1 VDLNSQPAFSAL
13 SYSWK
18 QDKSLASLF
27 STSGKFSSRYSK
39 WGLIQNI
46 NTEQGQRGPVSI
58 DERHI
63 KSKEIMTELL
73 SEPSFTES
81 WIPRTIF
88 CDGKSMTIKPNLYN
102 ALLHLRKHRPGVYWI
117 DAVCINQVD
126 SVERNAQV
134 QIMGRIYRSAAE
146 VVVWLGDVP
155 VALDAGM
162 QRLSDKLA
170 TLSGTA
176 PLSFGEKDLNDFDK
190 AIVKMAMIWLLT
202 RRWFRR
208 LWVVQESCL
217 ARQITFVLGD
227 YDFSPGSLS
236 RVIRKLEESSPKES
250 PGFFTLHLSAWATQI
265 KRILAMLASNEFF
278 QSGGRWTLRVGLML
292 PPRAKHV
299 IPSISCS
306 RVSRW

>member
-176 PLSFGEKDLNDFDK
+176 PLSFGENGDDLALDPSLVSAAVGRARVVPGTADN
-190 AIVKMAMIWLLT
+190 LCLG
-202 RRWFRR
+202 R
-208 LWVVQESCL
+208 L
-217 ARQITFVLGD
+217 
-227 YDFSPGSLS
+227 
-236 RVIRKLEESSPKES
+236 
-250 PGFFTLHLSAWATQI
+250 
-265 KRILAMLASNEFF
+265 
-278 QSGGRWTLRVGLML
+278 
-292 PPRAKHV
+292 
-299 IPSISCS
+299 
-306 RVSRW
+306 